1 MEGTVEEAEDRV
13 EEMSQK
19 VEIDADIENG
29 RKKPKNIRKNIVLKP
44 TSE

>member
-19 VEIDADIENG
+19 VEIDADIENR